1 MADNFSKT
9 AIITVEIVIKNM
21 LRNGWIYIFSSNST
35 VFPLICMG
43 NTCQIIWVSVA
54 RGSGCPCCTFQSTFL
69 AVIIMSNVNTKTFIE
84 LIQILCQLLCGIWNI
99 REMQHTLSEVW
110 FFFHQYY
117 QTKERYRI
125 QELPV
130 HGMQTPLFLQAS
142 KDGDQENAAA
152 NRGKILVLRRRIEE
166 LESQI
171 TQKNEE
177 LQKKV
182 VFYMM
187 WLFTFVL

>member
-1 MADNFSKT
+1 MEY
-9 AIITVEIVIKNM
+9 EIYK
-21 LRNGWIYIFSSNST
+21 RT
-35 VFPLICMG
+35 
-43 NTCQIIWVSVA
+43 
-54 RGSGCPCCTFQSTFL
+54 
-69 AVIIMSNVNTKTFIE
+69 E
-84 LIQILCQLLCGIWNI
+84 ILS
-99 REMQHTLSEVW
+99 MSEVC
-110 FFFHQYY
+110 FFHQYY
-117 QTKERYRI
+117 QTRERYRS

-130 HGMQTPLFLQAS
+130 HGMQTSLFLQAS

-182 VFYMM
+182 VFYR
-187 WLFTFVL
+187 T

>member
-1 MADNFSKT
+1 MLRNCTWFLVMADNFSKT

-35 VFPLICMG
+35 VFPLICMS

-84 LIQILCQLLCGIWNI
+84 LIQILCQYLCGIWNI

-110 FFFHQYY
+110 FFFF
-117 QTKERYRI
+117 TNIIR
-125 QELPV
+125 
-130 HGMQTPLFLQAS
+130 
-142 KDGDQENAAA
+142 
-152 NRGKILVLRRRIEE
+152 LRRGTESRSYLFMECKPPCFCRHQKMETKKMLQQIEG
-166 LESQI
+166 
-171 TQKNEE
+171 K
-177 LQKKV
+177 
-182 VFYMM
+182 Y
-187 WLFTFVL
+187 

>member
-1 MADNFSKT
+1 MSK
-9 AIITVEIVIKNM
+9 V
-21 LRNGWIYIFSSNST
+21 
-35 VFPLICMG
+35 C
-43 NTCQIIWVSVA
+43 
-54 RGSGCPCCTFQSTFL
+54 
-69 AVIIMSNVNTKTFIE
+69 
-84 LIQILCQLLCGIWNI
+84 
-99 REMQHTLSEVW
+99 
-110 FFFHQYY
+110 FFHQYY

-130 HGMQTPLFLQAS
+130 HGIQTSLFLQAS

-182 VFYMM
+182 VFYM
-187 WLFTFVL
+187 T